1 MVSGLCSTAIIAVA
15 AVALTACTGDPDP
28 APTPSTS
35 ASSDPTASP
44 TPGTL
49 VGRDAFA
56 LTLPK
61 GWTERPDAG
70 GALLLGISDQ
80 TVDGYP
86 MNVHVVA
93 DTTLTTVTP
102 EQLEGTRQA
111 ALADTG
117 ATGVKSLGDYEV
129 DGEQGVRLTY
139 QQIVRGIEVFAVE
152 ITATHG
158 DSGYIVA
165 FSFAPTVAKAERE
178 AVVTNVMDSWTW
190 AL

>member
-1 MVSGLCSTAIIAVA
+1 MVSRLSSAAIFAVA
-15 AVALTACTGDPDP
+15 ALMVTACTGDSSP
-28 APTPSTS
+28 APTPSPS
-35 ASSDPTASP
+35 ASTDPTASP

-61 GWTERPDAG
+61 GWTERPDAS
-70 GALLLGISDQ
+70 GALLLGVSDQ
-80 TVDGYP
+80 TVNGYP

-93 DTTLTTVTP
+93 DPTLATVTP
-102 EQLEGTRQA
+102 VQLEATRQSTLSEA
-111 ALADTG
+111 G
-117 ATGVKSLGDYEV
+117 ATSITSLGDYEV

-139 QQIVRGIEVFAVE
+139 QQDIRGIAVFTVEV
-152 ITATHG
+152 TATHG

-165 FSFAPTVAKAERE
+165 FSFAPTVAKVERE

-190 AL
+190 AQ